1 MIITINICVINKK
14 EISVGAD
21 DRKIWE
27 LGNAN
32 DCERICKIWRKII

>member
-21 DRKIWE
+21 DRKTVNNMK
-27 LGNAN
+27 LLTM
-32 DCERICKIWRKII
+32 